1 MEDED
6 GIATERQVLLNEI
19 RADLERL
26 SETVDNAQTVT
37 DEIRGTIAMV
47 ADKMD
52 ALSDLIR

>member
-6 GIATERQVLLNEI
+6 GIITERKVLMNEI

-26 SETVDNAQTVT
+26 SEIVDNTQTVT
-37 DEIRGTIAMV
+37 ADIRATIAMV

>member
-6 GIATERQVLLNEI
+6 GIVTERKVLVHEI

-37 DEIRGTIAMV
+37 ADIRATIAMV

-52 ALSDLIR
+52 ALSDLMR

>member
-1 MEDED
+1 MQDED
-6 GIATERQVLLNEI
+6 GIITERKVLVNEI

-26 SETVDNAQTVT
+26 SETVDTAQAVT
-37 DEIRGTIAMV
+37 DDIRSTIAMV

>member
-26 SETVDNAQTVT
+26 SNAVDSTQAVT
-37 DEIRGTIAMV
+37 DDIRATIAMV
-47 ADKMD
+47 ADKLD
-52 ALSDLIR
+52 ALSDLMH

>member
-1 MEDED
+1 MQDED
-6 GIATERQVLLNEI
+6 GIITERKVLVNEI

-26 SETVDNAQTVT
+26 SETVDTAQAVT
-37 DEIRGTIAMV
+37 DDIRATIAMV

>member
-6 GIATERQVLLNEI
+6 GLITERKVLVNEI